1 MVKRFVLGLL
11 ALALLMTGPASSLL
25 AEQHT
30 TITADGG
37 NGSNYG
43 KGGG

>member
-1 MVKRFVLGLL
+1 MRKLFVLSLF
-11 ALALLMTGPASSLL
+11 ALALLTAGPASSLL
-25 AEQHT
+25 AGQHS

-37 NGSNYG
+37 NGGNYG

>member
-1 MVKRFVLGLL
+1 MRRLLVFGLL
-11 ALALLMTGPASSLL
+11 ALALMTAGPASSLL
-25 AEQHT
+25 AAHPT

-37 NGSNYG
+37 NGGNYG